1 MSEKSAYAK
10 YQLHW
15 YRAPIPIFWWVRRRS
30 YFLFV
35 LRELSSVFVAWS
47 VVFLLL
53 LISSISQGPAT
64 YQRFLDWSAN
74 PLVVLL
80 NLVALLFVVM
90 HAITWFNLAPKAIV
104 VRLRGKR
111 VPPRLIA
118 ASQYVAWAV
127 VSAFIAWLLVAA

>member
-1 MSEKSAYAK
+1 MSEKSAYAR

-15 YRAPIPIFWWVRRRS
+15 YRAPIPILWWLRRRS
-30 YFLFV
+30 YFVFV
-35 LRELSSVFVAWS
+35 LRELSCVFVAWS

-53 LISSISQGPAT
+53 LIYSVSQGEDT
-64 YQRFLDWSAN
+64 YQRFLDRSAN
-74 PLVVLL
+74 PWVVLL
-80 NLVALLFVVM
+80 NLVALLFVVF

-104 VRLRGKR
+104 VRLRGRR

-127 VSAFIAWLLVAA
+127 VSALLAWLLVAA